1 MQTEGTQGMRNG
13 KVKVTPCCVRPSSCC
28 CVVSEE
34 EEVGVE
40 VTCSSFSSLP
50 SDLGLASLHSQLL
63 KPAAIK
69 SS

>member
-1 MQTEGTQGMRNG
+1 MLCPALLVLLCGLGG
-13 KVKVTPCCVRPSSCC
+13 GDVG
-28 CVVSEE
+28 
-34 EEVGVE
+34 VGVE
-40 VTCSSFSSLP
+40 VTCSSFSPLP